1 MRFEL
6 YRLATDPSTET
17 AQRKVRGSQETLT
30 LALPPVL
37 ANPDVV
43 RVRPLS
49 KGLWPFSTRN
59 KATTSEALLT
69 LKPEAATRLHR
80 SRRGVFAV
88 VIDGQVTGRMIIPQ
102 PLQGH
107 TLPITGV
114 FSDREARDLALE
126 IKFQSA
132 AA

>member
-1 MRFEL
+1 MLFEL
-6 YRLATDPSTET
+6 YRLAADPGTET
-17 AQRKVRGSQETLT
+17 ALRSVRGSQETLT

-49 KGLWPFSTRN
+49 KGFWPFSSGNET
-59 KATTSEALLT
+59 TTSDALLT
-69 LKPEAATRLHR
+69 LKPEAASRLHN

-107 TLPITGV
+107 TLPITGA
-114 FSDREARDLALE
+114 FSDREARDLAQE
-126 IKFQSA
+126 IKLQVTNV
-132 AA
+132 